1 MNLGQVYTKRVVA
14 DYMVGLFTL
23 KGKAKVLDPC
33 FGYGVFINS
42 LLKKTEFLIDGV
54 EIDEKSFSLFDNPN
68 TERCSLKNCDFFD
81 IEDRYDGII
90 MNPPYVRQEE
100 LNALKPLGV
109 SKQKLQTSCG
119 LMTISSKAN
128 LYMYFILRSILLLR
142 DGGELIAI
150 FPNSWTN
157 TPVGKQF
164 YEQICHHGCIT
175 DFINVEGEA
184 FEGSPMVDVCI
195 LKFVRGESGN
205 TVYKQMTISPTD
217 VLSIIIVDKLGEKKT
232 AGLVKLQTV
241 AKVRRG
247 ITTGFNKLFVN
258 PTLFTCDHLVEIL
271 SSPKDIQGFST
282 NHCKLDTMLAIKDG
296 DVLNEDE
303 TNYLENCSSVI
314 LKEGK
319 PQTLKSMIE
328 KGQPWYY
335 ITLPETAQIIFSYI
349 VRNNLKF
356 VLNEGRCNVRDNFY
370 MISSSHNQYLLL
382 ALLNNYHVFTQL
394 ELCGK
399 SYGKGVLKLQT
410 YDISDIKI
418 PHPTALSKEDTDRLI
433 KLSEDLVASSDEDKI
448 EVISD
453 ILNPYYGVEDAKDK
467 FLELKSKRLAKYE

>member
-1 MNLGQVYTKRVVA
+1 MNLGQVYTKRIVA

-33 FGYGVFINS
+33 FGHGVFIS
-42 LLKKTEFLIDGV
+42 SMLEKTDFFIDGV
-54 EIDEKSFSLFDNPN
+54 EIDENSFSLFENPN
-68 TERCSLKNCDFFD
+68 TGRCSLKNCDFFD
-81 IEDRYDGII
+81 IEDR
-90 MNPPYVRQEE
+90 
-100 LNALKPLGV
+100 
-109 SKQKLQTSCG
+109 KLQTSCG

-205 TVYKQMTISPTD
+205 TEYKQMTISPTD
-217 VLSIIIVDKLGEKKT
+217 VLSITTVDKLGENKI

-258 PTLFTCDHLVEIL
+258 PTLFTRDHLVEIL

-282 NHCKLDTMLAIKDG
+282 NHCKLDAMLAIKDG

-349 VRNNLKF
+349 VRSNLKF
-356 VLNEGRCNVRDNFY
+356 VLNEGRYNVRDNFY
-370 MISSSHNQYLLL
+370 MISSLHNQYLLL
-382 ALLNNYHVFTQL
+382 ALLNNYHVFRQL

-418 PHPTALSKEDTDRLI
+418 PHPTALSKEDTDRLV
-433 KLSEDLVASSDEDKI
+433 KLSEDLVATSDENKI
-448 EVISD
+448 EAISD
-453 ILNPYYGVEDAKDK
+453 ILNPYYGEEDAKDI

>member
-14 DYMVGLFTL
+14 DYMVGLFSM
-23 KGKAKVLDPC
+23 KGKVRVLDPC
-33 FGYGVFINS
+33 FGHGVFIKSMLEN
-42 LLKKTEFLIDGV
+42 TDFLIDGV
-54 EIDEKSFSLFDNPN
+54 EIDEKSFSLFENSN

-81 IEDRYDGII
+81 IEDMYDGII

-100 LNALKPLGV
+100 INALQPLGV
-109 SKQKLQTSCG
+109 NKQKLLSSCG
-119 LMTISSKAN
+119 IMSISSKAN

-142 DGGELIAI
+142 DRGELIAI

-164 YEQICHHGCIT
+164 HEQICHHGCIT
-175 DFINVEGEA
+175 DFINIEGEA

-195 LKFVRGESGN
+195 LKFVRGLSDN
-205 TVYKQMTISPTD
+205 TTYKQITISPTD
-217 VLSIIIVDKLGEKKT
+217 VLSVTNIDYQGEKKT
-232 AGLVKLQTV
+232 TGLIKLKQV

-258 PTLFTCDHLVEIL
+258 PKLFTQDHLVEIL
-271 SSPKDIQGFST
+271 SSPKDLQGYST
-282 NHCKLDTMLAIKDG
+282 NRCKLDTMLAIKDG

-303 TNYLENCSSVI
+303 TNYLENCSHLI

-328 KGQPWYY
+328 NGQPWYY
-335 ITLPETAQIIFSYI
+335 ITLPKTAQIIFSYI

-356 VLNEGRCNVRDNFY
+356 VLNERMCNVRDNFY
-370 MISSSHNQYLLL
+370 MISSSHNKYLLL
-382 ALLNNYHVFTQL
+382 ALLNNYHVFCQL

-399 SYGKGVLKLQT
+399 RYGKGVLKLQT
-410 YDISDIKI
+410 YDICDIKI
-418 PHPTALSKEDTDRLI
+418 PHPTTLSKNDADRLI
-433 KLSEDLVASSDEDKI
+433 ELSEDLIASSDEVKI
-448 EVISD
+448 KAISD
-453 ILNPYYGVEDAKDK
+453 ILNPYYGIENAQDK
-467 FLELKSKRLAKYE
+467 FLELKTKRLAKYE

>member
-33 FGYGVFINS
+33 FGHGVFIS
-42 LLKKTEFLIDGV
+42 SMLEKTEFLIDGV
-54 EIDEKSFSLFDNPN
+54 EIDEKSFSLFENPN
-68 TERCSLKNCDFFD
+68 TGRCSLKNCDFFD

-205 TVYKQMTISPTD
+205 TVYKQITISPTD
-217 VLSIIIVDKLGEKKT
+217 VLFITTVDKLGENKT
-232 AGLVKLQTV
+232 VGLVKLQTV

-258 PTLFTCDHLVEIL
+258 PTLFTRDHLVEIL

-349 VRNNLKF
+349 VRSNLKF

-382 ALLNNYHVFTQL
+382 ALLNNYHVFRQL

-418 PHPTALSKEDTDRLI
+418 PHPTALSKEDTDRLV
-433 KLSEDLVASSDEDKI
+433 KLSEDLVATSDEDKI
-448 EVISD
+448 EAISD

-467 FLELKSKRLAKYE
+467 FLKLKSKRLAKYE

>member
-33 FGYGVFINS
+33 FGHAVFIS
-42 LLKKTEFLIDGV
+42 SMLEKTEFLIDGV
-54 EIDEKSFSLFDNPN
+54 EIDEKSFSLFENPN
-68 TERCSLKNCDFFD
+68 TGRCSLKNCDFFD

-109 SKQKLQTSCG
+109 SKQKLQTSCA

-195 LKFVRGESGN
+195 LKFVKGLPSNERTKYSKMKIGANNS
-205 TVYKQMTISPTD
+205 
-217 VLSIIIVDKLGEKKT
+217 LSVEPDEYMHIADEICE
-232 AGLVKLQTV
+232 GLDNNLHYV
-241 AKVRRG
+241 ALR
-247 ITTGFNKLFVN
+247 
-258 PTLFTCDHLVEIL
+258 
-271 SSPKDIQGFST
+271 
-282 NHCKLDTMLAIKDG
+282 
-296 DVLNEDE
+296 
-303 TNYLENCSSVI
+303 
-314 LKEGK
+314 LKEI
-319 PQTLKSMIE
+319 QQE
-328 KGQPWYY
+328 
-335 ITLPETAQIIFSYI
+335 
-349 VRNNLKF
+349 
-356 VLNEGRCNVRDNFY
+356 
-370 MISSSHNQYLLL
+370 
-382 ALLNNYHVFTQL
+382 YHLTMDEV
-394 ELCGK
+394 
-399 SYGKGVLKLQT
+399 
-410 YDISDIKI
+410 
-418 PHPTALSKEDTDRLI
+418 
-433 KLSEDLVASSDEDKI
+433 EDLAWWEDSTQVFEEIYWSDSDEMYEKFGQRLSDD
-448 EVISD
+448 EVA
-453 ILNPYYGVEDAKDK
+453 PYTSPRE
-467 FLELKSKRLAKYE
+467 YERQYNSFPL

>member
-1 MNLGQVYTKRVVA
+1 MRNNSLVCIAVLSVMLSVLCSCTPQSEEDRFIDDLLSRMTLEEKIGQMNQFDPSWDSEVKEQLIREGKVGSVFNIVGAEQVNRLQRMAVEQTRLGIPLVAARDVIHGFRTIYPIPLGQAASWNT
-14 DYMVGLFTL
+14 GL
-23 KGKAKVLDPC
+23 
-33 FGYGVFINS
+33 
-42 LLKKTEFLIDGV
+42 V
-54 EIDEKSFSLFDNPN
+54 EQAARLTAQEAAA
-68 TERCSLKNCDFFD
+68 E
-81 IEDRYDGII
+81 GI
-90 MNPPYVRQEE
+90 R
-100 LNALKPLGV
+100 
-109 SKQKLQTSCG
+109 
-119 LMTISSKAN
+119 
-128 LYMYFILRSILLLR
+128 
-142 DGGELIAI
+142 
-150 FPNSWTN
+150 WT
-157 TPVGKQF
+157 F
-164 YEQICHHGCIT
+164 
-175 DFINVEGEA
+175 
-184 FEGSPMVDVCI
+184 SPMVDVCI

-205 TVYKQMTISPTD
+205 TEYKQMTISPTD
-217 VLSIIIVDKLGEKKT
+217 VLSITTVDKQGENKT

-258 PTLFTCDHLVEIL
+258 PTLFTRDHLVEIL

-303 TNYLENCSSVI
+303 TNYLENCSNVI

-349 VRNNLKF
+349 VRSNLKF
-356 VLNEGRCNVRDNFY
+356 VLNEGRYNVRDNFY
-370 MISSSHNQYLLL
+370 MISSLHNQYLLL
-382 ALLNNYHVFTQL
+382 ALLNNYHVFRQL

-418 PHPTALSKEDTDRLI
+418 PHPTALLKEDTDRLI
-433 KLSEDLVASSDEDKI
+433 KLSEDLVATSDEDKI
-448 EVISD
+448 EAISD
-453 ILNPYYGVEDAKDK
+453 ILNPYYGEEDAKDI